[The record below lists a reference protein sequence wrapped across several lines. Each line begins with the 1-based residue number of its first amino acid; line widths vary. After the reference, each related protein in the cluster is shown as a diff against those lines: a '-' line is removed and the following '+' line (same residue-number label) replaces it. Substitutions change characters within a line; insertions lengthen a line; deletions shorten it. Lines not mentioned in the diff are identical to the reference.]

1 MDDTL
6 DTPLSALTPEAIAR
20 LKLLHPAFEPAV
32 GRAMGVPDGATIGE
46 LARAANLPESAV
58 LATARGVIGVPEL
71 CGCGKC
77 GTGAGAA
84 ADSTPETLH

>member
-1 MDDTL
+1 MDGATEN
-6 DTPLSALTPEAIAR
+6 TPLSSLTPEAIAR
-20 LKLLHPAFEPAV
+20 LRLLHPAFEPAV
-32 GRAMGVPDGATIGE
+32 GREMGVPEGATIGE

-77 GTGAGAA
+77 GTGGGDA
-84 ADSTPETLH
+84 SEETRH